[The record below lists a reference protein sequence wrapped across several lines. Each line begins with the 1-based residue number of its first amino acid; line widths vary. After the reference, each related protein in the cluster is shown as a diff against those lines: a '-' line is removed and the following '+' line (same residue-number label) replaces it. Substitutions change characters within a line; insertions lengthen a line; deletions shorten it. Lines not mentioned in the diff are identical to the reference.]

1 MAVLTLIASLGTV
14 WRLDR
19 EIRKPKQ
26 DLNAMVKQHDRV
38 INGRITLIMQNRR
51 RCDMALRC
59 IMDILDA
66 KDFGQLDDTKQRLID
81 FLMEE
86 DTQDENTT

>member
-1 MAVLTLIASLGTV
+1 
-14 WRLDR
+14 
-19 EIRKPKQ
+19 
-26 DLNAMVKQHDRV
+26 
-38 INGRITLIMQNRR
+38 
-51 RCDMALRC
+51 MALRC